1 MSIMIGKMDSYFCQ
15 KLQYKCFIKMVC
27 SYFRFPCHEVL
38 IGPNIEEVLNHLGL
52 KVIRSFYLHAWTLKG

>member
-1 MSIMIGKMDSYFCQ
+1 
-15 KLQYKCFIKMVC
+15 MVC